1 MSNIESMERLTNSFS
16 KLPTVGAKTAQ
27 RYAYSIINMSEQ
39 DVFEFAQNLMD
50 VKKNIHYCARCGNWC
65 EKKLCPICET
75 RQSTTVIVV
84 KEPKDI
90 LALEKVK
97 DYNGTY
103 HVLHGTLNPLEGK
116 GPNDIKIKELVS
128 RISSENLTEVI
139 MALNSD
145 VEGEA
150 TSLYIANLLKP
161 LGVKVSRLAQ
171 GISMGSDIEYQD
183 EVTLSKALEDRK
195 QL

>member
-1 MSNIESMERLTNSFS
+1 MANIESMEKLANSFS
-16 KLPTVGAKTAQ
+16 KLPTVGSKTAL
-27 RYAYSIINMSEQ
+27 RYAYSIINMNEQ
-39 DVFEFAQNLMD
+39 DVQDFAENLLN
-50 VKKNIHYCARCGNWC
+50 VKRNIHYCTRCGNWC
-65 EKKLCPICET
+65 EKELCPICEE
-75 RQSTTVIVV
+75 RQSSMVIVV

-97 DYNGTY
+97 NYEGTY

-116 GPNDIKIKELVS
+116 GPNDIRIKELLA
-128 RISSENLTEVI
+128 RISVEGIQEVV

-150 TSLYIANLLKP
+150 TSLYLANLLKP

-195 QL
+195 TL

>member
-65 EKKLCPICET
+65 EKELCPICET